1 MRVGLDGETLGND
14 YQDTLADLQMDFA
27 VELNTPEKD
36 EPKKPDKPVNP
47 DEPEKKK
54 PVNPE
59 EDEKKK
65 KVVEEEEKIVK
76 KSTTTETTNHTV
88 KTGDYTNTVP
98 YLVAAGISGLVLLA
112 LAIYSLH
119 ERNRQRGGKA

>member
-1 MRVGLDGETLGND
+1 MARKISVSIQCDIDCVPT
-14 YQDTLADLQMDFA
+14 
-27 VELNTPEKD
+27 
-36 EPKKPDKPVNP
+36 
-47 DEPEKKK
+47 
-54 PVNPE
+54 
-59 EDEKKK
+59 
-65 KVVEEEEKIVK
+65 EEEEKIIK
-76 KSTTTETTNHTV
+76 KSTTTETTHHTV